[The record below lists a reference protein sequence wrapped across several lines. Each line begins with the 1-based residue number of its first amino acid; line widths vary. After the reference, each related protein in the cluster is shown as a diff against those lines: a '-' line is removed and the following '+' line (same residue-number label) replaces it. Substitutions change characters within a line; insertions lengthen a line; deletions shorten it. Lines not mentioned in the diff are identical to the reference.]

1 VVKAVEALKSRFGI
15 SPVLQVLGVAASTYY
30 GWLAQQRDP
39 SPRRRADT
47 ELLAEI
53 RRIHHRSGA
62 TYGAPR
68 VHATLHRRGHHVSRE
83 RVERLMREDGLQGAF
98 LRKRWRTGSTTQNPR
113 ATPAPDLVNRDFT
126 AAAPDRLWVADA
138 TRIPCNEGV
147 FWLAAVRDAFSNRIV
162 GWRCSDRCDT
172 DLILGALEYAIWT
185 RNVHSGHI
193 VHHSDRGSNYTS
205 LRFGQR
211 LEDHGILASMGSVGD
226 SYDNALMENFF
237 STLKTELV
245 YRKSW
250 RTRGEAENALFAY
263 IDGWYN
269 TERIQ
274 ARLGW
279 LSPDEYE
286 SAWRADRAVLDD
298 QPATPADGADPAP
311 AR

>member
-1 VVKAVEALKSRFGI
+1 MKAVAALKDRFGI
-15 SPVLQVLGVAASTYY
+15 TPVLRVLGVAASSYY
-30 GWLAQQRDP
+30 GWLAQDRAP
-39 SPRRRADT
+39 SARRRTDSD
-47 ELLAEI
+47 LLGEI
-53 RRIHHRSGA
+53 VEIHDRSGG
-62 TYGAPR
+62 TYGSPR
-68 VHATLHRRGHHVSRE
+68 VHAALRRRGRRVARK
-83 RVERLMREDGLQGAF
+83 RVERLMREAGLQGAF
-98 LRKRWRTGSTTQNPR
+98 LRRRWRIASTRQNPH
-113 ATPAPDLVNRDFT
+113 ASPAPDLVGRKFT

-138 TRIPCNEGV
+138 TRIPCAQGV

-172 DLILGALEYAIWT
+172 DLILGALEYAVWS
-185 RNVHSGHI
+185 RDVRAGQL

-205 LRFGQR
+205 ISFAQR
-211 LEDHGILASMGSVGD
+211 LGDHGILASMGSVGD

-250 RTRGEAENALFAY
+250 RTRDEAENALFAY

-286 SAWRADRAVLDD
+286 AAWRTRRPVLQD
-298 QPATPADGADPAP
+298 QPVTGNPGPDPAP

>member
-1 VVKAVEALKSRFGI
+1 MKAVDALKDRFGI
-15 SPVLQVLGVAASTYY
+15 SPILRVLGVAASSYY

-39 SPRRRADT
+39 SERRRADT
-47 ELLAEI
+47 ALVEEI
-53 RRIHHRSGA
+53 RRIHGRSGA

-68 VHATLHRRGHHVSRE
+68 VHATLRRGGQHVSRK

-98 LRKRWRTGSTTQNPR
+98 LRKRWRTASTRQNPR

-138 TRIPCNEGV
+138 TRIPCGEGV

-172 DLILGALEYAIWT
+172 DLILGALEYAVWT
-185 RNVHSGHI
+185 RNVRGGKI

-245 YRKSW
+245 YRNSW
-250 RTRGEAENALFAY
+250 RSKEEAENALFAY
-263 IDGWYN
+263 IDAWYN

-279 LSPDEYE
+279 QSPDEYE
-286 SAWRADRAVLDD
+286 TAWRARQAIQDD
-298 QPATPADGADPAP
+298 QPATPVDGTETAP

>member
-1 VVKAVEALKSRFGI
+1 MIVAALRDRFGVDPI
-15 SPVLQVLGVAASTYY
+15 LRVLDVPPSTFY
-30 GWLAQQRDP
+30 GWLAQERDP
-39 SPRRRADT
+39 SPRRSADAD
-47 ELLAEI
+47 LLAEI
-53 RRIHHRSGA
+53 VAIHDRSGG
-62 TYGAPR
+62 TYGSPR
-68 VHATLHRRGHHVSRE
+68 VHATLRRRGICVSRK
-83 RVERLMREDGLQGAF
+83 RVERLMREAGLQGAF
-98 LRKRWRTGSTTQNPR
+98 LRKRWRTGSTRQNPH
-113 ATPAPDLVNRDFT
+113 ASPAPDLVQRDFT
-126 AAAPDRLWVADA
+126 TRAPDRLWVADA
-138 TRIPCNEGV
+138 TRIPCAQGV

-172 DLILGALEYAIWT
+172 DLILGALEYAVWS
-185 RNVHSGHI
+185 RNVRDGQV

-205 LRFGQR
+205 IRFSQR
-211 LEDHGILASMGSVGD
+211 LADHGILASMGSVGD

-250 RTRGEAENALFAY
+250 RTREEAENALFAY

-279 LSPDEYE
+279 RSPNEYE
-286 SAWRADRAVLDD
+286 AAWHADQGDH
-298 QPATPADGADPAP
+298 PAADAAEADPAA

>member
-1 VVKAVEALKSRFGI
+1 MKAVEALKDRFGI
-15 SPVLQVLGVAASTYY
+15 SPILRVLGVAASTYY
-30 GWLAQQRDP
+30 GWLAQCRDP
-39 SPRRRADT
+39 SPWRRADA
-47 ELLAEI
+47 ELLVEI
-53 RRIHHRSGA
+53 RRIHERSGA

-68 VHATLHRRGHHVSRE
+68 VHATLRRHGHRVSRK

-98 LRKRWRTGSTTQNPR
+98 LRKRWRAASTRQNPR
-113 ATPAPDLVNRDFT
+113 AIPAPDLVNRDFT

-138 TRIPCNEGV
+138 TRIPCGEGV

-172 DLILGALEYAIWT
+172 DLILGALEYAVWT
-185 RNVHSGHI
+185 RNVHSGQV

-211 LEDHGILASMGSVGD
+211 LGDHGILASMGSVGD

-250 RTRGEAENALFAY
+250 RRREEAENELFAY

-286 SAWRADRAVLDD
+286 ATWHAGQAVLDD
-298 QPATPADGADPAP
+298 RPATPADGAEPAP

>member
-1 VVKAVEALKSRFGI
+1 VVKAVAALGERFGI
-15 SPVLQVLGVAASTYY
+15 APILRVLDVAESTYY
-30 GWLAQQRDP
+30 DWLAQDRDP
-39 SPRRRADT
+39 SPRRRADA
-47 ELLAEI
+47 ELLDEI
-53 RRIHHRSGA
+53 RQIHDRSGA

-68 VHATLHRRGHHVSRE
+68 VHATLQRRGHHVSRK
-83 RVERLMREDGLQGAF
+83 RVERLMREHGLQGAF
-98 LRKRWRTGSTTQNPR
+98 LRKRWRAASTRQNPR

-126 AAAPDRLWVADA
+126 APAPDRLWVADA
-138 TRIPCNEGV
+138 TRIPCGEGV

-172 DLILGALEYAIWT
+172 DLILGALEYAVWT
-185 RNVHSGHI
+185 RNVSDGQI

-211 LEDHGILASMGSVGD
+211 LDDHGILASMGSVGD

-245 YRKSW
+245 YRTSW
-250 RTRGEAENALFAY
+250 RSREEAENALFAY
-263 IDGWYN
+263 IDAWYN

-279 LSPDEYE
+279 RSPDEYE
-286 SAWRADRAVLDD
+286 TAWRTQQSLQDD
-298 QPATPADGADPAP
+298 QPPTPAPGAEPTP